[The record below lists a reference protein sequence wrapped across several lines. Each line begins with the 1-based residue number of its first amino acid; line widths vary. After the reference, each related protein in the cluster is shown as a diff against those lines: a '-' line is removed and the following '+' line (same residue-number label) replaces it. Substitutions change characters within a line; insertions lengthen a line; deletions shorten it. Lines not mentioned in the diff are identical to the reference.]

1 LDWNTLL
8 SAVTGIRQSIV
19 GRKRR
24 HGQDA
29 RLESRR
35 YNSGMPDV
43 SETINEAVERASDSR
58 LNSVIALLVS
68 IAATFMALCN
78 VKDGNI
84 VQGMA
89 QAQANAVDQWSYYQA
104 KGMKQ
109 NLAEAT
115 LDQLQLQKTML
126 ADPKFAAL
134 LDEKIAIYQKQVKK
148 YEKEK
153 TDIRA
158 KAEGEQKEYDA
169 LNVHDDQF
177 DMSDACLSVA
187 IALFGVTALTKK
199 RWLLAVACVFMFF
212 GLLFGLAGFFAW
224 SIHPD
229 FLAKFLS

>member
-1 LDWNTLL
+1 MSDI
-8 SAVTGIRQSIV
+8 S
-19 GRKRR
+19 
-24 HGQDA
+24 D
-29 RLESRR
+29 
-35 YNSGMPDV
+35 
-43 SETINEAVERASDSR
+43 TINEAVEHASESR
-58 LNSVIALLVS
+58 LNSIIAALVA

-115 LDQLQLQKTML
+115 LDQLQLQRTML
-126 ADPKFAAL
+126 TDPKFAPM
-134 LDEKIAIYQKQVKK
+134 LDAKIAVYQKQVKK

-153 TDIRA
+153 IDIKA
-158 KAEGEQKEYDA
+158 NAEGQQKEYDR
-169 LNVHDDQF
+169 LNLHDDQF

-199 RWLLAVACVFMFF
+199 RWLLVFACLFMFF
-212 GLLFGLAGFFAW
+212 GVLFGLAGFFAW
-224 SIHPD
+224 GLHPD

>member
-1 LDWNTLL
+1 MADI
-8 SAVTGIRQSIV
+8 S
-19 GRKRR
+19 
-24 HGQDA
+24 D
-29 RLESRR
+29 
-35 YNSGMPDV
+35 
-43 SETINEAVERASDSR
+43 TINEAVEHASDSR
-58 LNSVIALLVS
+58 LNSIIAALVA

-115 LDQLQLQKTML
+115 LDQLQLQRAML
-126 ADPKFAAL
+126 TDPKFASM
-134 LDEKIAIYQKQVKK
+134 LDAKIAVYEKQVKK

-153 TDIRA
+153 IDIKA
-158 KAEGEQKEYDA
+158 NAEGQVKEYDR
-169 LNVHDDQF
+169 LNLHDDQF

-199 RWLLAVACVFMFF
+199 RWLLGLACLFMFF
-212 GLLFGLAGFFAW
+212 GVLFGLAGFFAW
-224 SIHPD
+224 KLHPD
-229 FLAKFLS
+229 FFAKFLS

>member
-1 LDWNTLL
+1 MSDI
-8 SAVTGIRQSIV
+8 G
-19 GRKRR
+19 
-24 HGQDA
+24 D
-29 RLESRR
+29 
-35 YNSGMPDV
+35 
-43 SETINEAVERASDSR
+43 TINEAVEHASESR
-58 LNSVIALLVS
+58 LNSIIAALVA
-68 IAATFMALCN
+68 ITATFMALCN

-89 QAQANAVDQWSYYQA
+89 QAQANAVDQWAYYQA

-115 LDQLQLQKTML
+115 LDELQLQRAML
-126 ADPKFAAL
+126 ADPKFAPM

-169 LNVHDDQF
+169 LNFHDDQF
-177 DMSDACLSVA
+177 DMSDACCSVA

-199 RWLLAVACVFMFF
+199 RWLLALASAFMLF
-212 GLLFGLAGFFAW
+212 GVLFGLAGFFAW
-224 SIHPD
+224 GIHPD
-229 FLAKFLS
+229 FFAKFLS

>member
-1 LDWNTLL
+1 MSDI
-8 SAVTGIRQSIV
+8 S
-19 GRKRR
+19 
-24 HGQDA
+24 D
-29 RLESRR
+29 
-35 YNSGMPDV
+35 
-43 SETINEAVERASDSR
+43 TINEAVEHASESR
-58 LNSVIALLVS
+58 LNSIIAALVA

-115 LDQLQLQKTML
+115 LDQLQLQRTML
-126 ADPKFAAL
+126 TDPKFAPM
-134 LDEKIAIYQKQVKK
+134 LDAKIAVYQKQVKK

-153 TDIRA
+153 IDIKA
-158 KAEGEQKEYDA
+158 NAEGQQKEYDR
-169 LNVHDDQF
+169 LNLHDDQF

-199 RWLLAVACVFMFF
+199 RWLLALACLFMFF
-212 GLLFGLAGFFAW
+212 GVLFGLAGFFAW
-224 SIHPD
+224 GLHPD

>member
-1 LDWNTLL
+1 MSDI
-8 SAVTGIRQSIV
+8 S
-19 GRKRR
+19 
-24 HGQDA
+24 D
-29 RLESRR
+29 
-35 YNSGMPDV
+35 
-43 SETINEAVERASDSR
+43 TINEAVEHASESR
-58 LNSVIALLVS
+58 LNSIIAALVA

-115 LDQLQLQKTML
+115 LDQLQLQRTML
-126 ADPKFAAL
+126 TDPKFAPM
-134 LDEKIAIYQKQVKK
+134 LDAKIAVYEKQVKK

-153 TDIRA
+153 IDIKA
-158 KAEGEQKEYDA
+158 NAEGQQKEYDR
-169 LNVHDDQF
+169 LNLHDDQF

-199 RWLLAVACVFMFF
+199 RWLLILAALFMFF
-212 GLLFGLAGFFAW
+212 GVLFGLAGFFAW
-224 SIHPD
+224 GLHPD

>member
-1 LDWNTLL
+1 MSDI
-8 SAVTGIRQSIV
+8 S
-19 GRKRR
+19 
-24 HGQDA
+24 D
-29 RLESRR
+29 
-35 YNSGMPDV
+35 
-43 SETINEAVERASDSR
+43 TINEAVEHGSESR
-58 LNSVIALLVS
+58 LNSIIAALVA

-115 LDQLQLQKTML
+115 LDELQLQRTML
-126 ADPKFAAL
+126 TDPKFAPI
-134 LDEKIAIYQKQVKK
+134 LDAKIAVYEKQVKK

-153 TDIRA
+153 IDIKA
-158 KAEGEQKEYDA
+158 NAEGQQKEYDR
-169 LNVHDDQF
+169 LNLHDDQF

-199 RWLLAVACVFMFF
+199 RWLLILAALFMFF
-212 GLLFGLAGFFAW
+212 GVLFGLAGFFAW
-224 SIHPD
+224 GLHPD

>member
-1 LDWNTLL
+1 MSDI
-8 SAVTGIRQSIV
+8 S
-19 GRKRR
+19 
-24 HGQDA
+24 D
-29 RLESRR
+29 
-35 YNSGMPDV
+35 
-43 SETINEAVERASDSR
+43 TINEAVEHASESR
-58 LNSVIALLVS
+58 LNAIIAALVA

-115 LDQLQLQKTML
+115 LDQLQLQRTML
-126 ADPKFAAL
+126 TDPKFAPM
-134 LDEKIAIYQKQVKK
+134 LDAKIAVYEKQVKK

-153 TDIRA
+153 IDIKA
-158 KAEGEQKEYDA
+158 NAEGQQKEYDR
-169 LNVHDDQF
+169 LNLHDDQF

-199 RWLLAVACVFMFF
+199 RWLLFLAALFMFF
-212 GLLFGLAGFFAW
+212 GVLFGLAGFFAW
-224 SIHPD
+224 GLHPD

>member
-1 LDWNTLL
+1 MADI
-8 SAVTGIRQSIV
+8 S
-19 GRKRR
+19 
-24 HGQDA
+24 D
-29 RLESRR
+29 
-35 YNSGMPDV
+35 
-43 SETINEAVERASDSR
+43 TINEAVERAADSR
-58 LNSVIALLVS
+58 LNSIIAALVA

-115 LDQLQLQKTML
+115 LDQLQLQRTML
-126 ADPKFAAL
+126 TDPKFAPM
-134 LDEKIAIYQKQVKK
+134 LDAKIAIYQKQVKK

-153 TDIRA
+153 IDIKA
-158 KAEGEQKEYDA
+158 NAEGQVKEYDR
-169 LNVHDDQF
+169 LNLHDDQF

-199 RWLLAVACVFMFF
+199 RWLLALACLFMFF
-212 GLLFGLAGFFAW
+212 GVLFGLSGFFAW
-224 SIHPD
+224 KLHPD
-229 FLAKFLS
+229 FFAKFLS